1 MAKPLI
7 VTIPHQLGQAEA
19 TRRLQDGMKQVRSSF
34 GDKVS
39 FIEDTWTGSH
49 MDFRAGA
56 MGQTV
61 AGRLDVAAD
70 SVRLEVDLPWVL
82 SLFAEK
88 AKSIIQRQGTLML
101 EKK

>member
-19 TRRLQDGMKQVRSSF
+19 TRRLQHGMKQVRSSF

-39 FIEDTWTGSH
+39 VIEDTWTGNH

-61 AGRLDVAAD
+61 SGRIDVMDD

-88 AKSIIQRQGTLML
+88 AKAIIQRQGTLML